1 MNILNI
7 YKKKLRIQFNYFIG
21 KNSILSM
28 LFSLK
33 TLLSI
38 QAKGENNLQYSEP
51 INALRFL
58 SADAVQK
65 ANSGHPGM
73 PMGMAEIATALW
85 SKHLKHNPLNP
96 TWFDRDRF
104 VLSNGHGSMLLYSLL
119 HLTGYKLSI
128 EDIKDFRQLKSKT
141 PGHPEYDIN
150 IGVETTTG
158 PLGQGIANAVG
169 MAISEKMLA
178 AQFNKDDI
186 KPIDH
191 YTYVFLGDGCLMEGI
206 SHEACSFAGTHELG
220 KLICFYDQNGIS
232 IDGEIDNWFTDD
244 SVKRFESYGWQT
256 ICVDG
261 HNVEEISEAISK
273 AKEEPKKPSMIF
285 CKTTIGFG
293 SPNKSG
299 TADVHGAPLG
309 DEEIEKTREALGWQ
323 YTAFEIPKDVYDFWD
338 SKKSGAEKN
347 ATWENSIKSYKDKY
361 PNDSLELERRIKGDM
376 PAKFEQNFLDFLNDC
391 NTNNLPM
398 ATRKASKA
406 CLDFFV
412 KEMPELVGGSADLTP
427 SNNTFSASST
437 TFSSENPSGNHINYG
452 VREFGMSAIMNGMVL
467 HGGIKPYGATF
478 LVFTD
483 YARNAVRLSA
493 LMGLPNIFVYTHDS
507 VALGEDGPTHQPIE
521 HMVTLR
527 STPNMD
533 SWRPADLVETAVAW
547 KNAISS
553 LSTPT
558 CLIFSRQGTSAIER
572 TPEQLSSIENG
583 GYLLEE
589 HEDPNITIV
598 ASGSEV
604 QLAIDAAQELK
615 NESINANV
623 VSMPSLDVFLKQSN
637 EIQNKIINPNKPVLV
652 VECAHPNSWY
662 KILNRSDK
670 VIGIET
676 FGESAPGSELLEH
689 FGFNKDNVIQ
699 TAKSLVND

>member
-1 MNILNI
+1 
-7 YKKKLRIQFNYFIG
+7 
-21 KNSILSM
+21 M
-28 LFSLK
+28 LLTTK
-33 TLLSI
+33 ILLSFLK
-38 QAKGENNLQYSEP
+38 QTGEINLHPSDP
-51 INALRFL
+51 TNALRFL
-58 SADAVQK
+58 SIDAVQK

-73 PMGMAEIATALW
+73 PMGMAEIATSLW
-85 SKHLKHNPLNP
+85 SNHLKHNPSNP
-96 TWFDRDRF
+96 NWFNRDRF

-128 EDIKDFRQLKSKT
+128 NDLKDFRQLKSKT
-141 PGHPEYDIN
+141 PGHPEYDID

-169 MAISEKMLA
+169 MAISEKILA
-178 AQFNKDDI
+178 AEFNHKDFD
-186 KPIDH
+186 PIDH
-191 YTYVFLGDGCLMEGI
+191 FTYAFLGDGCLMEGI
-206 SHEACSFAGTHELG
+206 SHEACSFAATHNLG

-232 IDGEIDNWFTDD
+232 IDGEIENWFTDD
-244 SVKRFESYGWQT
+244 SVKRFESYGWHT

-261 HNVEEISEAISK
+261 HNITEIDEAISQ
-273 AKEEPKKPSMIF
+273 AKEKSDKPSMIF

-309 DEEIEKTREALGWQ
+309 DEEIEKTREALNWQ
-323 YTAFEIPKDVYDFWD
+323 YPAFEIPKEIYDFWD
-338 SKKSGAEKN
+338 AKDKGAEINSDWDNLIKN
-347 ATWENSIKSYKDKY
+347 YEEKY
-361 PNDSLELERRIKGDM
+361 PEQAKELNRRIKGEA
-376 PAKFEQNFLDFLNDC
+376 PENFEESFNKFLNNCDS
-391 NTNNLPM
+391 NNSSM

-427 SNNTFSASST
+427 SNNTFSESSST
-437 TFSSENPSGNHINYG
+437 FSNENPKGNHINYG

-521 HMVTLR
+521 HLVTLR
-527 STPNMD
+527 STPNLNN
-533 SWRPADLVETAVAW
+533 WRPADLVETSVAW
-547 KNAISS
+547 KDAVTSTK
-553 LSTPT
+553 TPT
-558 CLIFSRQGTSAIER
+558 CLIFSRQGTSAITR
-572 TPEQLSSIENG
+572 SQDQLNAIKKG
-583 GYLLEE
+583 GYLL
-589 HEDPNITIV
+589 DQSDNPDMTII

-604 QLAIDAAQELK
+604 QLALDAAKQLK
-615 NESINANV
+615 SESKNINV
-623 VSMPSLDVFLKQSN
+623 VSMPSLDIFLQQS
-637 EIQNKIINPNKPVLV
+637 EEYQRSIINPDKPVLV
-652 VECAHPNSWY
+652 VECSHPNSWY
-662 KILNRSDK
+662 KILNRNDK

-689 FGFNKDNVIQ
+689 FGFTEENVIK
-699 TAKSLVND
+699 TVKSLLND

>member
-1 MNILNI
+1 M
-7 YKKKLRIQFNYFIG
+7 Q
-21 KNSILSM
+21 
-28 LFSLK
+28 
-33 TLLSI
+33 
-38 QAKGENNLQYSEP
+38 QSEP

-85 SKHLKHNPLNP
+85 TKHLKHNPSNP

-119 HLTGYKLSI
+119 HLTGYNLSI

-141 PGHPEYDIN
+141 PGHPEYDID
-150 IGVETTTG
+150 IGIETTTG

-178 AQFNKDDI
+178 AKFNKHDI

-191 YTYVFLGDGCLMEGI
+191 YTYVFLGDGCLMEGV
-206 SHEACSFAGTHELG
+206 SHEACSFAATHNLG

-244 SVKRFESYGWQT
+244 SVKRFDSYGWQT

-261 HNVEEISEAISK
+261 HNFEEVSEAISI
-273 AKEEPKKPSMIF
+273 AKQEPNKPSMIF

-309 DEEIEKTREALGWQ
+309 DEEIKKTREALGWN
-323 YTAFEIPKDVYDFWD
+323 YAAFEIPKEIYDFWD
-338 SKKSGAEKN
+338 SKKIGADI
-347 ATWENSIKSYKDKY
+347 NSSWDDLINNYNEKY
-361 PNDSLELERRIKGDM
+361 PDESLELERRIKGDL
-376 PAKFEQNFLDFLNDC
+376 PEDFQQSYLNFLNDC
-391 NTNNLPM
+391 NSNNLPM

-427 SNNTFSASST
+427 SNNTFSSSSST
-437 TFSSENPSGNHINYG
+437 FSNENPSGNHINYG

-521 HMVTLR
+521 QMVTLR
-527 STPNMD
+527 STPNLN
-533 SWRPADLVETAVAW
+533 SWRPADLVESAVAW

-553 LSTPT
+553 STTPT

-572 TPEQLSSIENG
+572 TPEQLSSIEIG
-583 GYLLEE
+583 GYLLDEY
-589 HEDPNITIV
+589 EDANITIV

-604 QLAIDAAQELK
+604 QLAIDAAKELK
-615 NESINANV
+615 NESIIANV
-623 VSMPSLDVFLKQSN
+623 VSMPCLDIFLEQS
-637 EIQNKIINPNKPVLV
+637 IQLQNKIINPHKPVLV

-662 KILNRSDK
+662 RILNRSDK
-670 VIGIET
+670 VIGMEA
-676 FGESAPGSELLEH
+676 FGESAPGSELLKH
-689 FGFNKDNVIQ
+689 FGFNIENVIKS
-699 TAKSLVND
+699 AKSLIND

>member
-1 MNILNI
+1 MQ
-7 YKKKLRIQFNYFIG
+7 K
-21 KNSILSM
+21 
-28 LFSLK
+28 
-33 TLLSI
+33 
-38 QAKGENNLQYSEP
+38 SEP

-85 SKHLKHNPLNP
+85 SKHLKHNPSNP

-119 HLTGYKLSI
+119 HLTGYDLSI
-128 EDIKDFRQLKSKT
+128 EDIKDFRQLKSNT
-141 PGHPEYDIN
+141 PGHPEYDID

-169 MAISEKMLA
+169 MAISEKILA
-178 AQFNKDDI
+178 AEFNKDDI

-191 YTYVFLGDGCLMEGI
+191 YTYVFLGDGCLMEGV
-206 SHEACSFAGTHELG
+206 SHEACSFAATHNLG

-244 SVKRFESYGWQT
+244 SVKRFDSYGWQT

-261 HNVEEISEAISK
+261 HNVEEVSDAISK
-273 AKEEPKKPSMIF
+273 AKEEPNKPTMIF

-309 DEEIEKTREALGWQ
+309 DEEIEKTREALGWN
-323 YTAFEIPKDVYDFWD
+323 YSAFEVPKEVYDFWD
-338 SKKSGAEKN
+338 SKKSGAGI
-347 ATWENSIKSYKDKY
+347 NSIWDDLIKNYKEKY
-361 PNDSLELERRIKGDM
+361 PNESLELERRIKGDL
-376 PAKFEQNFLDFLNDC
+376 PENFQQSFLNFLNDC
-391 NTNNLPM
+391 NSNDSPM

-427 SNNTFSASST
+427 SNNTFSASSS
-437 TFSSENPSGNHINYG
+437 TFSNENPSGNHINYG

-521 HMVTLR
+521 HLVTLR
-527 STPNMD
+527 STPNLN

-547 KNAISS
+547 NNAVSS
-553 LSTPT
+553 ATTPT

-572 TPEQLSSIENG
+572 TPEQLSSINIG

-604 QLAIDAAQELK
+604 QLAIDAAKELK

-623 VSMPSLDVFLKQSN
+623 VSMPCLDVFLKQSN
-637 EIQNKIINPNKPVLV
+637 QLQDKVINPNKPVLV
-652 VECAHPNSWY
+652 IECAHPNSWY

-670 VIGIET
+670 VIGMET

-699 TAKSLVND
+699 AAKSLIND

>member
-1 MNILNI
+1 M
-7 YKKKLRIQFNYFIG
+7 QQ
-21 KNSILSM
+21 SDH
-28 LFSLK
+28 
-33 TLLSI
+33 
-38 QAKGENNLQYSEP
+38 
-51 INALRFL
+51 INVLRFL

-85 SKHLKHNPLNP
+85 SKHLRHNPKNP
-96 TWFDRDRF
+96 TWFNRDRF

-119 HLTGYKLSI
+119 HLTGYDLSI
-128 EDIKDFRQLKSKT
+128 NDIKDFRKLKSKT
-141 PGHPEYDIN
+141 PGHPEYDID
-150 IGVETTTG
+150 IGIETTTG

-169 MAISEKMLA
+169 MAVAEKILA
-178 AQFNKDDI
+178 AEFNKDDI

-191 YTYVFLGDGCLMEGI
+191 FTYVFLGDGCLMEGI
-206 SHEACSFAGTHELG
+206 SHEACSFAGTHNLG

-232 IDGEIDNWFTDD
+232 IDGEIEHWFTDD

-261 HNVEEISEAISK
+261 HDIEDIDGAIYK
-273 AKEEPKKPSMIF
+273 AKEEVNKPTMIF
-285 CKTTIGFG
+285 CKTTIGYG

-309 DEEIEKTREALGWQ
+309 DEELKETREALGWN
-323 YTAFEIPKDVYDFWD
+323 YKPFEVPQDVYDFWNFKEEGGSFND
-338 SKKSGAEKN
+338 SWNKLLKDYEK
-347 ATWENSIKSYKDKY
+347 KY
-361 PNDSLELERRIKGDM
+361 PNDSLELHRRIDGHL
-376 PAKFEQNFLDFLNDC
+376 PNNFQESYESFLNEC
-391 NTNNLPM
+391 NSNNLSM

-412 KEMPELVGGSADLTP
+412 KEMPELIGGSADLTP
-427 SNNTFSASST
+427 SNNTFSSSSST
-437 TFSSENPSGNHINYG
+437 FSNENASGNHINYG

-467 HGGIKPYGATF
+467 HGAIKPYGATF

-493 LMGLPNIFVYTHDS
+493 LMKLPNIFVYTHDS

-527 STPNMD
+527 STPNLNN
-533 SWRPADLVETAVAW
+533 WRPADLVETAVSW
-547 KNAISS
+547 KSAVSS
-553 LSTPT
+553 QKTPT
-558 CLIFSRQGTSAIER
+558 CLIYSRQGTSAIKR
-572 TPEQLSSIENG
+572 SPDQISMIDMG

-589 HEDPNITIV
+589 SDDFDLTIV

-604 QLAIDAAQELK
+604 QLALDAAKELK
-615 NESINANV
+615 NDSINANV
-623 VSMPSLDVFLKQSN
+623 VSMPCLDIFLDQDK
-637 EIQNKIINPNKPVLV
+637 EYQNKIINPEKPVLV

-662 KILNRSDK
+662 RILNRNDK

-676 FGESAPGSELLEH
+676 FGESAPGSELLNH
-689 FGFNKDNVIQ
+689 FGFNTDNVIK
-699 TAKSLVND
+699 TAKSLIND

>member
-1 MNILNI
+1 M
-7 YKKKLRIQFNYFIG
+7 QQ
-21 KNSILSM
+21 SDH
-28 LFSLK
+28 
-33 TLLSI
+33 
-38 QAKGENNLQYSEP
+38 
-51 INALRFL
+51 INVIRFL

-85 SKHLKHNPLNP
+85 SKHLRHNPKNP
-96 TWFDRDRF
+96 TWFNRDRF

-119 HLTGYKLSI
+119 HLTGYDLSI
-128 EDIKDFRQLKSKT
+128 NDIKDFRKLKSKT
-141 PGHPEYDIN
+141 PGHPEYDID
-150 IGVETTTG
+150 IGIETTTG

-169 MAISEKMLA
+169 MAVAEKILA
-178 AQFNKDDI
+178 AEFNKDDI

-191 YTYVFLGDGCLMEGI
+191 FTYVFLGDGCLMEGI
-206 SHEACSFAGTHELG
+206 SHEACSFAGTHNLG

-232 IDGEIDNWFTDD
+232 IDGEIEHWFTDD

-261 HNVEEISEAISK
+261 HDIEDIDGAIHK
-273 AKEEPKKPSMIF
+273 AKEEVNKPTMIF
-285 CKTTIGFG
+285 CKTTIGYG

-309 DEEIEKTREALGWQ
+309 DEELKETREALGWN
-323 YTAFEIPKDVYDFWD
+323 YKPFEVPQEVYDFWNFKQEGASFND
-338 SKKSGAEKN
+338 SWNKLLKDYEK
-347 ATWENSIKSYKDKY
+347 KY
-361 PNDSLELERRIKGDM
+361 PNDSLELHRRIDGHL
-376 PAKFEQNFLDFLNDC
+376 PNNFQESYESFLNEC
-391 NTNNLPM
+391 NSNNLSM

-412 KEMPELVGGSADLTP
+412 KEMPELIGGSADLTP
-427 SNNTFSASST
+427 SNNTFSSSSST
-437 TFSSENPSGNHINYG
+437 FSNENASGNHINYG

-467 HGGIKPYGATF
+467 HGAIKPYGATF

-493 LMGLPNIFVYTHDS
+493 LMKLPNIFVYTHDS

-527 STPNMD
+527 STPNLNN
-533 SWRPADLVETAVAW
+533 WRPADLVETAVSW
-547 KNAISS
+547 KSAVSS
-553 LSTPT
+553 QKTPT
-558 CLIFSRQGTSAIER
+558 CLIYSRQGTSAIKR
-572 TPEQLSSIENG
+572 SPDQISMIDMG

-589 HEDPNITIV
+589 SDDFDLTIV

-604 QLAIDAAQELK
+604 QLALDAAKELK
-615 NESINANV
+615 NDSINANV
-623 VSMPSLDVFLKQSN
+623 VSMPCLDIFLDQDK
-637 EIQNKIINPNKPVLV
+637 EYQNKIINPEKPVLV

-662 KILNRSDK
+662 RILNRNDK

-676 FGESAPGSELLEH
+676 FGESAPGSELLNH
-689 FGFNKDNVIQ
+689 FGFNTDNVIK
-699 TAKSLVND
+699 TAKSLIND

>member
-1 MNILNI
+1 M
-7 YKKKLRIQFNYFIG
+7 QQ
-21 KNSILSM
+21 SDH
-28 LFSLK
+28 
-33 TLLSI
+33 
-38 QAKGENNLQYSEP
+38 
-51 INALRFL
+51 INVLRFL

-85 SKHLKHNPLNP
+85 SKHLRHNPKNP
-96 TWFDRDRF
+96 TWFNRDRF

-119 HLTGYKLSI
+119 HLTGYDLSI
-128 EDIKDFRQLKSKT
+128 NDIKDFRKLKSKT
-141 PGHPEYDIN
+141 PGHPEYDID
-150 IGVETTTG
+150 IGIETTTG

-169 MAISEKMLA
+169 MAVAEKILA
-178 AQFNKDDI
+178 AEFNKDDI

-191 YTYVFLGDGCLMEGI
+191 FTYVFLGDGCLMEGI
-206 SHEACSFAGTHELG
+206 SHEACSFAGTHNLG

-232 IDGEIDNWFTDD
+232 IDGEIEHWFTDD

-261 HNVEEISEAISK
+261 HDIEDIDGAIHK
-273 AKEEPKKPSMIF
+273 AKEEVNKPTMIF
-285 CKTTIGFG
+285 CKTTIGYG

-309 DEEIEKTREALGWQ
+309 DEELKETREVLGWN
-323 YTAFEIPKDVYDFWD
+323 YKPFEVPQEVYDFWNFKEEGASFND
-338 SKKSGAEKN
+338 SWNKLLKDYEK
-347 ATWENSIKSYKDKY
+347 KY
-361 PNDSLELERRIKGDM
+361 PNDSLELHRRIDGQL
-376 PAKFEQNFLDFLNDC
+376 PNNFQESFESFLNEC
-391 NTNNLPM
+391 NSNNLSM

-412 KEMPELVGGSADLTP
+412 KEMPELIGGSADLTP
-427 SNNTFSASST
+427 SNNTFSSSSST
-437 TFSSENPSGNHINYG
+437 FSNENASGNHINYG

-467 HGGIKPYGATF
+467 HGAIKPYGATF

-493 LMGLPNIFVYTHDS
+493 LMKLPNIFVYTHDS

-527 STPNMD
+527 STPNLNN
-533 SWRPADLVETAVAW
+533 WRPADLVETAVSW
-547 KNAISS
+547 KSAVSS
-553 LSTPT
+553 QKTPT
-558 CLIFSRQGTSAIER
+558 CLIYSRQGTSAIKR
-572 TPEQLSSIENG
+572 SPDQISMIDMG

-589 HEDPNITIV
+589 SDDFDLTIV

-604 QLAIDAAQELK
+604 QLALDAAKELK
-615 NESINANV
+615 NDSINANV
-623 VSMPSLDVFLKQSN
+623 VSMPCLDIFLDQDK
-637 EIQNKIINPNKPVLV
+637 EYQNKIINPEKPVLV

-662 KILNRSDK
+662 RILNRNDK

-676 FGESAPGSELLEH
+676 FGESAPGSELLNH
-689 FGFNKDNVIQ
+689 FGFNTDNVIK
-699 TAKSLVND
+699 TAKSLIND

>member
-1 MNILNI
+1 M
-7 YKKKLRIQFNYFIG
+7 QQ
-21 KNSILSM
+21 SDH
-28 LFSLK
+28 
-33 TLLSI
+33 
-38 QAKGENNLQYSEP
+38 
-51 INALRFL
+51 INVLRFL

-85 SKHLKHNPLNP
+85 SKHLRHNPKNP
-96 TWFDRDRF
+96 TWFNRDRF

-119 HLTGYKLSI
+119 HLTGYDLSI
-128 EDIKDFRQLKSKT
+128 NDIKDFRKLKSKT
-141 PGHPEYDIN
+141 PGHPEYDID
-150 IGVETTTG
+150 IGIETTTG

-169 MAISEKMLA
+169 MAVAEKILA
-178 AQFNKDDI
+178 AEFNKDDI

-191 YTYVFLGDGCLMEGI
+191 FTYVFLGDGCLMEGI
-206 SHEACSFAGTHELG
+206 SHEACSFAGTHNLG

-232 IDGEIDNWFTDD
+232 IDGEIEHWFTDD

-261 HNVEEISEAISK
+261 HDIEDIDGAIYK
-273 AKEEPKKPSMIF
+273 AKEEVNKPTMIF
-285 CKTTIGFG
+285 CKTTIGYG

-309 DEEIEKTREALGWQ
+309 DEELKETREALGWN
-323 YTAFEIPKDVYDFWD
+323 YKPFEGPQEVYDFWNFKEEGASFND
-338 SKKSGAEKN
+338 SWNKLLKDYEK
-347 ATWENSIKSYKDKY
+347 KY
-361 PNDSLELERRIKGDM
+361 PNDSLELHRRIDGHL
-376 PAKFEQNFLDFLNDC
+376 PNNFQESYESFLNEC
-391 NTNNLPM
+391 NSNNLSM

-412 KEMPELVGGSADLTP
+412 KEMPELIGGSADLTP
-427 SNNTFSASST
+427 SNNTFSSSSST
-437 TFSSENPSGNHINYG
+437 FSNENASGNHINYG

-467 HGGIKPYGATF
+467 HGAIKPYGATF

-493 LMGLPNIFVYTHDS
+493 LMKLPNIFVYTHDS

-527 STPNMD
+527 STPNLNN
-533 SWRPADLVETAVAW
+533 WRPADLVETAVSW
-547 KNAISS
+547 KSAVSS
-553 LSTPT
+553 QKTPT
-558 CLIFSRQGTSAIER
+558 CLIYSRQGTSAIKR
-572 TPEQLSSIENG
+572 SPDQISMIDMG

-589 HEDPNITIV
+589 SDDFDLTIV

-604 QLAIDAAQELK
+604 QLALDAAKELK
-615 NESINANV
+615 NDSINANV
-623 VSMPSLDVFLKQSN
+623 VSMPCLDIFLDQDK
-637 EIQNKIINPNKPVLV
+637 EYQNKIINPEKPVLV

-662 KILNRSDK
+662 RILNRNDR

-676 FGESAPGSELLEH
+676 FGESAPGSDLLNH
-689 FGFNKDNVIQ
+689 FGFNTDNVIK
-699 TAKSLVND
+699 TAKSLIND

>member
-1 MNILNI
+1 MQ
-7 YKKKLRIQFNYFIG
+7 K
-21 KNSILSM
+21 
-28 LFSLK
+28 
-33 TLLSI
+33 
-38 QAKGENNLQYSEP
+38 SEP

-119 HLTGYKLSI
+119 HLTGYDLSI

-141 PGHPEYDIN
+141 PGHPEYDID

-169 MAISEKMLA
+169 MAISEKILA
-178 AQFNKDDI
+178 AEFNKDDI

-191 YTYVFLGDGCLMEGI
+191 YTYVFLGDGCLMEGV
-206 SHEACSFAGTHELG
+206 SHEACSFAATHNLG

-244 SVKRFESYGWQT
+244 SVKRFDSYGWQT

-261 HNVEEISEAISK
+261 HNVEEVSDAISK
-273 AKEEPKKPSMIF
+273 AKEEPNKPTMIF

-309 DEEIEKTREALGWQ
+309 DEEIEKTREALGWN
-323 YTAFEIPKDVYDFWD
+323 YSAFEVPKEVYDFWD
-338 SKKSGAEKN
+338 SKKSGAGI
-347 ATWENSIKSYKDKY
+347 NSIWDDLIKNYKEKY
-361 PNDSLELERRIKGDM
+361 PNESLELERRIKGDL
-376 PAKFEQNFLDFLNDC
+376 PENFQQSFLNFLNDC
-391 NTNNLPM
+391 NSNNSPM

-427 SNNTFSASST
+427 SNNTFSASSS
-437 TFSSENPSGNHINYG
+437 TFSNENPSGNHINYG

-521 HMVTLR
+521 HLVTLR
-527 STPNMD
+527 STPNLN

-547 KNAISS
+547 NNAVSS
-553 LSTPT
+553 ATTPT

-572 TPEQLSSIENG
+572 TPEQLSSINIG

-604 QLAIDAAQELK
+604 QLAIDAAKELK

-623 VSMPSLDVFLKQSN
+623 VSMPCLDIFLKQSN
-637 EIQNKIINPNKPVLV
+637 QLQDKVINPNKPVLV
-652 VECAHPNSWY
+652 IECAHPNSWY

-670 VIGIET
+670 VIGMET

-699 TAKSLVND
+699 AAKSLIND

>member
-1 MNILNI
+1 M
-7 YKKKLRIQFNYFIG
+7 QQ
-21 KNSILSM
+21 SDH
-28 LFSLK
+28 
-33 TLLSI
+33 
-38 QAKGENNLQYSEP
+38 
-51 INALRFL
+51 INVLRFL

-85 SKHLKHNPLNP
+85 SKHLRHNPKNP
-96 TWFDRDRF
+96 TWFNRDRF

-119 HLTGYKLSI
+119 HLTGYDLSI
-128 EDIKDFRQLKSKT
+128 NDIKDFRKLKSKT
-141 PGHPEYDIN
+141 PGHPEYDID
-150 IGVETTTG
+150 IGIETTTG

-169 MAISEKMLA
+169 MAVAEKILA
-178 AQFNKDDI
+178 AEFNKDDI

-191 YTYVFLGDGCLMEGI
+191 FTYVFLGDGCLMEGI
-206 SHEACSFAGTHELG
+206 SHEACSFAGTHNLG

-232 IDGEIDNWFTDD
+232 IDGEIEHWFTDD

-261 HNVEEISEAISK
+261 HDIEDIDGAIHK
-273 AKEEPKKPSMIF
+273 AKEEVNKPTMIF
-285 CKTTIGFG
+285 CKTTIGYG

-309 DEEIEKTREALGWQ
+309 DEELKETREALGWN
-323 YTAFEIPKDVYDFWD
+323 YKPFEVPQEVYDFWNFKEEGASFND
-338 SKKSGAEKN
+338 SWNKLLKDYEK
-347 ATWENSIKSYKDKY
+347 KY
-361 PNDSLELERRIKGDM
+361 PNDSLELHRRIDGHL
-376 PAKFEQNFLDFLNDC
+376 PNNFQESYESFLNEC
-391 NTNNLPM
+391 NSNNLSM

-412 KEMPELVGGSADLTP
+412 KEMPELIGGSADLTP
-427 SNNTFSASST
+427 SNNTFSSSSST
-437 TFSSENPSGNHINYG
+437 FSNENASGNHINYG

-467 HGGIKPYGATF
+467 HGAIKPYGATF
-478 LVFTD
+478 LVFND

-493 LMGLPNIFVYTHDS
+493 LMKLPNIFVYTHDS

-527 STPNMD
+527 STPNLNN
-533 SWRPADLVETAVAW
+533 WRPADLVETAVSW
-547 KNAISS
+547 KSAVSS
-553 LSTPT
+553 QKTPT
-558 CLIFSRQGTSAIER
+558 CLIYSRQGTSAIKR
-572 TPEQLSSIENG
+572 SPDQISMIDMG

-589 HEDPNITIV
+589 SDDLDLTIV

-604 QLAIDAAQELK
+604 QLALDAAKELK
-615 NESINANV
+615 NDSINANV
-623 VSMPSLDVFLKQSN
+623 VSMPCLDIFLDQDK
-637 EIQNKIINPNKPVLV
+637 EYQNKIINPEKPVLV

-662 KILNRSDK
+662 RILNRNDK

-676 FGESAPGSELLEH
+676 FGESAPGSELLNH
-689 FGFNKDNVIQ
+689 FGFNTDNVIK
-699 TAKSLVND
+699 TAKSLIND

>member
-1 MNILNI
+1 M
-7 YKKKLRIQFNYFIG
+7 QQ
-21 KNSILSM
+21 SDH
-28 LFSLK
+28 
-33 TLLSI
+33 
-38 QAKGENNLQYSEP
+38 
-51 INALRFL
+51 INVLRFL

-85 SKHLKHNPLNP
+85 SKHLRHNPKNP
-96 TWFDRDRF
+96 TWFNRDRF

-119 HLTGYKLSI
+119 HLTGYDLSI
-128 EDIKDFRQLKSKT
+128 NDIKDFRKLKSKT
-141 PGHPEYDIN
+141 PGHPEYDID
-150 IGVETTTG
+150 IGIETTTG

-169 MAISEKMLA
+169 MAVAEKILA
-178 AQFNKDDI
+178 AEFNKDDI

-191 YTYVFLGDGCLMEGI
+191 FTYVFLGDGCLMEGI
-206 SHEACSFAGTHELG
+206 SHEACSFAGTHNLG

-232 IDGEIDNWFTDD
+232 IDGEIEHWFTDD

-261 HNVEEISEAISK
+261 HDIEDIDGAIHK
-273 AKEEPKKPSMIF
+273 AKEEVNKPTMIF
-285 CKTTIGFG
+285 CKTTIGYG

-299 TADVHGAPLG
+299 TADVHGAALG
-309 DEEIEKTREALGWQ
+309 DEELKETREALGWN
-323 YTAFEIPKDVYDFWD
+323 YKPFEVPQEVYDFWNFKEEGASFND
-338 SKKSGAEKN
+338 SWNKLLKDYEK
-347 ATWENSIKSYKDKY
+347 KY
-361 PNDSLELERRIKGDM
+361 PNDSLELHRRIDGHL
-376 PAKFEQNFLDFLNDC
+376 PNNFQESYESFLNEC
-391 NTNNLPM
+391 NSNNLSM

-412 KEMPELVGGSADLTP
+412 KEMPELIGGSADLTP
-427 SNNTFSASST
+427 SNNTFSSSSST
-437 TFSSENPSGNHINYG
+437 FSNENASGNHINYG

-467 HGGIKPYGATF
+467 HGAIKPYGATF

-493 LMGLPNIFVYTHDS
+493 LMKLPNIFVYTHDS

-527 STPNMD
+527 STPNLNN
-533 SWRPADLVETAVAW
+533 WRPADLVETAVSW
-547 KNAISS
+547 KSAVSS
-553 LSTPT
+553 QKTPT
-558 CLIFSRQGTSAIER
+558 CLIYSRQGTSAIKR
-572 TPEQLSSIENG
+572 SPDQISMIDMG

-589 HEDPNITIV
+589 SDDLDLTIV

-604 QLAIDAAQELK
+604 QLALDAAKELK
-615 NESINANV
+615 NDSINANV
-623 VSMPSLDVFLKQSN
+623 VSMPCLDIFLDQDK
-637 EIQNKIINPNKPVLV
+637 EYQNKIINPEKPVLV

-662 KILNRSDK
+662 RILNRNDK

-676 FGESAPGSELLEH
+676 FGESAPGSELLNH
-689 FGFNKDNVIQ
+689 FGFNTDNVIK
-699 TAKSLVND
+699 TAKSLIND

>member
-1 MNILNI
+1 MH
-7 YKKKLRIQFNYFIG
+7 Q
-21 KNSILSM
+21 SDS
-28 LFSLK
+28 
-33 TLLSI
+33 
-38 QAKGENNLQYSEP
+38 

-73 PMGMAEIATALW
+73 PMGMAEIAYALW
-85 SKHLKHNPLNP
+85 SKHLNHNPLNP
-96 TWFDRDRF
+96 TWFNRDRF

-119 HLTGYKLSI
+119 HLTGYKLTL
-128 EDIKDFRQLKSKT
+128 EDLKDFRQLKSKT
-141 PGHPEYDIN
+141 PGHPEYDID

-169 MAISEKMLA
+169 MAISEKILA
-178 AQFNKDDI
+178 SEFNEEDI
-186 KPIDH
+186 SPIDH
-191 YTYVFLGDGCLMEGI
+191 YTYAFLGDGCLMEGI
-206 SHEACSFAGTHELG
+206 SHEVCSFAGTHNLG

-232 IDGEIDNWFTDD
+232 IDGEVENWFTDD
-244 SVKRFESYGWQT
+244 SIKRFDSYGWQT

-261 HNVEEISEAISK
+261 HNIEEIDQAISS
-273 AKEEPKKPSMIF
+273 AKNESNKPSMIF

-309 DEEIEKTREALGWQ
+309 DEEIKKTREALNWD
-323 YTAFEIPKDVYDFWD
+323 YPPFEVPKEVYDFWD
-338 SKKSGAEKN
+338 AKNYGAEI
-347 ATWENSIKSYKDKY
+347 NSFWNNLIDSYKEKY
-361 PNDSLELERRIKGDM
+361 PKKYLELQRRISGENPQNLDET
-376 PAKFEQNFLDFLNDC
+376 FEEFLNKC
-391 NTNNLPM
+391 NSNNQPM

-427 SNNTFSASST
+427 SNNTFSSSSST
-437 TFSSENPSGNHINYG
+437 FSNINPSGNHINYG
-452 VREFGMSAIMNGMVL
+452 VREFGMTAIMNGMVL

-521 HMVTLR
+521 HLVTLR
-527 STPNMD
+527 STPNLNN
-533 SWRPADLVETAVAW
+533 WRPADLVETAIAW
-547 KNAISS
+547 KNAVCSEK
-553 LSTPT
+553 TPT

-572 TPEQLSSIENG
+572 TTKQLKSINMG
-583 GYLLEE
+583 GYLLETVE
-589 HEDPNITIV
+589 KPDITIV

-604 QLAIDAAQELK
+604 QLALDAAKDLR
-615 NESINANV
+615 NDSIVVNV
-623 VSMPSLDVFLKQSN
+623 VSMPSLDIFLKQSS
-637 EIQNKIINPNKPVLV
+637 EYQNQIINPNKPVLV
-652 VECAHPNSWY
+652 VECSHPNSWY
-662 KILNRSDK
+662 KILNRSDA

-676 FGESAPGSELLEH
+676 FGESAPGNELLEH
-689 FGFNKDNVIQ
+689 FGFNKENVIKK
-699 TAKSLVND
+699 AKSLIND

>member
-1 MNILNI
+1 M
-7 YKKKLRIQFNYFIG
+7 QQ
-21 KNSILSM
+21 SDH
-28 LFSLK
+28 
-33 TLLSI
+33 
-38 QAKGENNLQYSEP
+38 
-51 INALRFL
+51 INVLRFL

-85 SKHLKHNPLNP
+85 SKHLRHNPNNP
-96 TWFDRDRF
+96 TWFNRDRF

-119 HLTGYKLSI
+119 HLTGYDLSI
-128 EDIKDFRQLKSKT
+128 NDIKDFRKLKSKT
-141 PGHPEYDIN
+141 PGHPEYDID
-150 IGVETTTG
+150 IGIETTTG

-169 MAISEKMLA
+169 MAVAEKILA
-178 AQFNKDDI
+178 AEFNKDDI

-191 YTYVFLGDGCLMEGI
+191 FTYVFLGDGCLMEGI
-206 SHEACSFAGTHELG
+206 SHEACSFAGTHNLG

-232 IDGEIDNWFTDD
+232 IDGEIEHWFTDD

-261 HNVEEISEAISK
+261 HDIEDIDGAIYK
-273 AKEEPKKPSMIF
+273 AKEEVNKPTMIF
-285 CKTTIGFG
+285 CKTTIGYG

-309 DEEIEKTREALGWQ
+309 DEELKETREALGWN
-323 YTAFEIPKDVYDFWD
+323 YKPFEVPQDVYDFWNFKEEGGSFND
-338 SKKSGAEKN
+338 SWNKLLKDYEK
-347 ATWENSIKSYKDKY
+347 KY
-361 PNDSLELERRIKGDM
+361 PNDSLELHRRIDGHL
-376 PAKFEQNFLDFLNDC
+376 PNNFQESYESFLNEC
-391 NTNNLPM
+391 NSNNLSM

-412 KEMPELVGGSADLTP
+412 KEMPELIGGSADLTP
-427 SNNTFSASST
+427 SNNTFSSSSST
-437 TFSSENPSGNHINYG
+437 FSNENASGNHINYG

-467 HGGIKPYGATF
+467 HGAIKPYGATF

-493 LMGLPNIFVYTHDS
+493 LMKLPNIFVYTHDS

-527 STPNMD
+527 STPNLNN
-533 SWRPADLVETAVAW
+533 WRPADLVETAVSW
-547 KNAISS
+547 KSAVSS
-553 LSTPT
+553 QKTPT
-558 CLIFSRQGTSAIER
+558 CLIYSRQGTSAIKR
-572 TPEQLSSIENG
+572 TPDQISMIDMG

-589 HEDPNITIV
+589 SDDFDLTIV

-604 QLAIDAAQELK
+604 QLALDAAKELK
-615 NESINANV
+615 NDSIDANV
-623 VSMPSLDVFLKQSN
+623 VSMPCLDIFLDQDK
-637 EIQNKIINPNKPVLV
+637 EYQNKIINPEKPVLV

-662 KILNRSDK
+662 RILNRNDK

-676 FGESAPGSELLEH
+676 FGESAPGSELLNH
-689 FGFNKDNVIQ
+689 FGFNTDNVIK
-699 TAKSLVND
+699 TAKSLIND

>member
-1 MNILNI
+1 MQ
-7 YKKKLRIQFNYFIG
+7 K
-21 KNSILSM
+21 
-28 LFSLK
+28 
-33 TLLSI
+33 
-38 QAKGENNLQYSEP
+38 SEP

-85 SKHLKHNPLNP
+85 SKHLKHNPSNP

-119 HLTGYKLSI
+119 HLTGYDLSI

-141 PGHPEYDIN
+141 PGHPEYDID

-169 MAISEKMLA
+169 MAISEKILA
-178 AQFNKDDI
+178 AEFNKDDI

-191 YTYVFLGDGCLMEGI
+191 YTYVFLGDGCLMEGV
-206 SHEACSFAGTHELG
+206 SHEACSFAATHNLG

-244 SVKRFESYGWQT
+244 SVKRFDSYGWQT

-261 HNVEEISEAISK
+261 HNVEEVSDAISK
-273 AKEEPKKPSMIF
+273 AKEEPNKPTMIF

-309 DEEIEKTREALGWQ
+309 DEEIEKTREALGWN
-323 YTAFEIPKDVYDFWD
+323 YSAFEVPKEVYDFWD
-338 SKKSGAEKN
+338 SKKSGAGI
-347 ATWENSIKSYKDKY
+347 NSIWDDLIRNYKEKY
-361 PNDSLELERRIKGDM
+361 PNESLELERRIKGDL
-376 PAKFEQNFLDFLNDC
+376 PENFQQSFLNFLNDC
-391 NTNNLPM
+391 NSNNSSM

-427 SNNTFSASST
+427 SNNTFSASSS
-437 TFSSENPSGNHINYG
+437 TFSNENPSGNHINYG

-521 HMVTLR
+521 HLVTLR
-527 STPNMD
+527 STPNLN

-547 KNAISS
+547 NNAVSS
-553 LSTPT
+553 ATTPT

-572 TPEQLSSIENG
+572 TPEQLSSINIG

-604 QLAIDAAQELK
+604 QLAIDAAKELK

-623 VSMPSLDVFLKQSN
+623 VSMPCLDVFLKQSN
-637 EIQNKIINPNKPVLV
+637 QLQDKVINPNKPVLV
-652 VECAHPNSWY
+652 IECAHPNSWY

-670 VIGIET
+670 VIGMET

-699 TAKSLVND
+699 AARSLIND

>member
-1 MNILNI
+1 M
-7 YKKKLRIQFNYFIG
+7 QQ
-21 KNSILSM
+21 SDH
-28 LFSLK
+28 
-33 TLLSI
+33 
-38 QAKGENNLQYSEP
+38 
-51 INALRFL
+51 INVLRFL

-85 SKHLKHNPLNP
+85 SKHLRHNPKNP
-96 TWFDRDRF
+96 TWFNRDRF

-119 HLTGYKLSI
+119 HLTGYDLSI
-128 EDIKDFRQLKSKT
+128 NDIKDFRKLKSKT
-141 PGHPEYDIN
+141 PGHPEYDID
-150 IGVETTTG
+150 IGIETTTG

-169 MAISEKMLA
+169 MAVAEKILA
-178 AQFNKDDI
+178 AEFNKDDI

-191 YTYVFLGDGCLMEGI
+191 FTYVFLGDGCLMEGI
-206 SHEACSFAGTHELG
+206 SHEACSFAGTHNLG

-232 IDGEIDNWFTDD
+232 IDGEIEHWFTDD

-261 HNVEEISEAISK
+261 HDIEDIDGAIHK
-273 AKEEPKKPSMIF
+273 AKEEVNKPTMIF
-285 CKTTIGFG
+285 CKTTIGYG

-309 DEEIEKTREALGWQ
+309 DEELKETREALGWN
-323 YTAFEIPKDVYDFWD
+323 YKPFEVPQEVYDFWNFKQEGASFND
-338 SKKSGAEKN
+338 SWNKLLKDYEK
-347 ATWENSIKSYKDKY
+347 KY
-361 PNDSLELERRIKGDM
+361 PNDSLELHRRIDGQL
-376 PAKFEQNFLDFLNDC
+376 PNNFQESYESFLNEC
-391 NTNNLPM
+391 NSNNLSM

-412 KEMPELVGGSADLTP
+412 KEMPELIGGSADLTP
-427 SNNTFSASST
+427 SNNTFSSSSST
-437 TFSSENPSGNHINYG
+437 FSNENASGNHINYG

-467 HGGIKPYGATF
+467 HGAIKPYGATF

-493 LMGLPNIFVYTHDS
+493 LMKLPNIFVYTHDS

-527 STPNMD
+527 STPNLNN
-533 SWRPADLVETAVAW
+533 WRPADLVETAVSW
-547 KNAISS
+547 KSAVSS
-553 LSTPT
+553 QKTPT
-558 CLIFSRQGTSAIER
+558 CLIYSRQGTSAIKR
-572 TPEQLSSIENG
+572 SPDQISMIDMG

-589 HEDPNITIV
+589 SDDFDLTIV

-604 QLAIDAAQELK
+604 QLALDAAKELK
-615 NESINANV
+615 NDSINANV
-623 VSMPSLDVFLKQSN
+623 VSMPCLDIFLDQDK
-637 EIQNKIINPNKPVLV
+637 EYQNKIINPEKPVLV

-662 KILNRSDK
+662 RILNRNDK

-676 FGESAPGSELLEH
+676 FGESAPGSELLNH
-689 FGFNKDNVIQ
+689 FGFNTDNVIK
-699 TAKSLVND
+699 TAKSLIND